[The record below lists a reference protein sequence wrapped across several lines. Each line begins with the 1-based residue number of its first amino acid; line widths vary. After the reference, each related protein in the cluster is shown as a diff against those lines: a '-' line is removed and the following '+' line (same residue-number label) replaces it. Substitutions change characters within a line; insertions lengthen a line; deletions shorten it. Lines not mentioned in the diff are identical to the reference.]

1 MDYEGVKKLMLD
13 KLSRELSNNLYYHDL
28 SHTLDVLKSAEQ
40 LMESEKTDAHE
51 QILIKTACVFH
62 DSGMLKT
69 YNNHEEVSCE
79 LADLLLPQYG
89 YKQEDI
95 NVIKKMIMTTKL
107 PQSATLKMEK
117 IICDADL
124 DYLGRKDFF
133 MISHRLKYEWDIHN
147 IRLTT
152 LKEWYQLQVSFLSN
166 HSYFTSSAIQTR
178 EAGKQDNLHQIIE
191 MLNGSL

>member
-28 SHTLDVLKSAEQ
+28 SHTLDVLQSAQQ
-40 LMESEKTDAHE
+40 LMESENTDAHE

-69 YNNHEEVSCE
+69 YNGHEEVSCE
-79 LADLLLPQYG
+79 MADLLLPQYG

-95 NVIKKMIMTTKL
+95 KMIKKMIMTTKL

-166 HSYFTSSAIQTR
+166 HSYFTRSAIQTR
-178 EAGKQDNLHQIIE
+178 EAGKQHNLHQIIE
-191 MLNGSL
+191 MLSGSK